1 MINSYEIPDTE
12 VYLVEAQANN
22 GPFGAKSIGEAA
34 IVPVAAAVAGAVN
47 DALGSSIGKTPI
59 NADVI
64 AKYLQEKEKRVNSDI

>member
-64 AKYLQEKEKRVNSDI
+64 AKYLQEKEKRINSDI